1 TEEEA
6 RRNPANYTPVL
17 DTPFYPFENPWGN
30 GGSWDIPGDEQGNVL
45 KIDYEFGGESRTGLI
60 FLPAMERNR
69 YYTVCCLISNTGRFT
84 VEYMVADWEEG
95 DSWDDLIFDYPSYTN
110 PLSAEPTASTV
121 PAEAPTIFYNPDYD
135 PSDDDTFVEGALEA
149 QGSCSFF
156 FQLSAPSG
164 QVWTATLL
172 DVSAADYSVTV
183 YDAAGRKTD
192 IPEASD
198 EFYRIVVR
206 ALNDDPAYVGRI
218 IRLGIAYTPTWEGM
232 GTGSFLLIN
241 GSDGDIKWPCHSDGR
256 QVPELIEIKQV
267 AN

>member
-1 TEEEA
+1 MLQVD
-6 RRNPANYTPVL
+6 YK
-17 DTPFYPFENPWGN
+17 F
-30 GGSWDIPGDEQGNVL
+30 GDE
-45 KIDYEFGGESRTGLI
+45 DRTGLVY
-60 FLPAMERNR
+60 LPEVVRNS
-69 YYTVCCLISNTGRFT
+69 YYTVCCLISNTGKFT

-95 DSWDDLIFDYPSYTN
+95 DSWDDLIFDYPSYSN

-183 YDAAGRKTD
+183 YDLAGKKVEKPT
-192 IPEASD
+192 ASD
-198 EFYRIVVR
+198 DFYRIVVR
-206 ALNDDPAYVGRI
+206 ALNEDSKFVGNYVG
-218 IRLGIAYTPTWEGM
+218 LGITL
-232 GTGSFLLIN
+232 SLIH
-241 GSDGDIKWPCHSDGR
+241 I
-256 QVPELIEIKQV
+256 
-267 AN
+267 

>member
-1 TEEEA
+1 
-6 RRNPANYTPVL
+6 
-17 DTPFYPFENPWGN
+17 
-30 GGSWDIPGDEQGNVL
+30 
-45 KIDYEFGGESRTGLI
+45 
-60 FLPAMERNR
+60 
-69 YYTVCCLISNTGRFT
+69 
-84 VEYMVADWEEG
+84 MVADWEEG

-183 YDAAGRKTD
+183 YDAAGRKTE
-192 IPEASD
+192 IPEAWD